1 MKKKNEKRNE
11 NENTLIRNKINLNL
25 LKYIKL
31 NTNKIKCIK
40 FLE

>member
-25 LKYIKL
+25 LKYNKL